1 MKTIGLIGGMS
12 WESTATYYRIINK
25 YVFERLGGL
34 NSARIILYSF
44 NFDQISRLQKA
55 GKWKEAGQELARAG
69 KNLEQAGADF
79 LVIATNTMHK
89 VAEAVEN
96 AVTIPLLHIA
106 DPTAEA
112 LHNKGISKVGLIGT
126 AFTMEDDFYIRR
138 LIQNRELE
146 VLIPCTEDRRLVHD
160 VIFDQ
165 LCQGQVL
172 EQSRCQYQQVI
183 ESLAGQGAEAVI
195 LGCTEISML
204 ISPGQAVIP
213 LFDTTAIHAHRA
225 AEMSLQER

>member
-25 YVFERLGGL
+25 YVYECLGGL

-44 NFDQISRLQKA
+44 NFAQISRLQKA
-55 GKWKEAGQELARAG
+55 GKWEEAGKELARAG
-69 KNLEQAGADF
+69 KSLEQAGADF

-89 VAEAVEN
+89 VAETVEN
-96 AVTIPLLHIA
+96 AVSIPLLHIA

-112 LHNKGISKVGLIGT
+112 LHNERISRVGLIGT
-126 AFTMEDDFYIRR
+126 AFTMEDNFYKRR
-138 LIQNRELE
+138 LIQNSELE
-146 VLIPCTEDRRLVHD
+146 VLIPCEEDRQLVHN

-172 EQSRCQYQQVI
+172 EQSRRQYQQVI
-183 ESLAGQGAEAVI
+183 ESLAGQGAQGVI

-204 ISPGQAVIP
+204 IGPGQAVIP
-213 LFDTTAIHAHRA
+213 LFDTTAIHARRA
-225 AEMSLQER
+225 AEMSLQK

>member
-1 MKTIGLIGGMS
+1 MKTIGIIGGMS

-25 YVFERLGGL
+25 VVYERLGGL

-44 NFDQISRLQKA
+44 NFDQISKLQKA
-55 GKWKEAGQELARAG
+55 GSWAEAGEEMARAG
-69 KNLEQAGADF
+69 RNLERAGADF

-96 AVTIPLLHIA
+96 AVAIPLLHIA
-106 DPTAEA
+106 DPTYEEVREQ
-112 LHNKGISKVGLIGT
+112 GITRVGLIGT
-126 AFTMEDDFYIRR
+126 AFTMEDDFYKKR
-138 LIQNRELE
+138 LCQNCDLE
-146 VLIPCTEDRRLVHD
+146 VVVPEEKDRKLVHD

-172 EQSRCQYQQVI
+172 EQSRRQYKQII
-183 ESLAGQGAEAVI
+183 ESLADQGAQGVI

-204 ISPGQAVIP
+204 IGPAQTDIP
-213 LFDTTAIHAHRA
+213 LFDTTEIHARRA
-225 AEMSLQER
+225 AEQALQ

>member
-1 MKTIGLIGGMS
+1 LKTIGLIGGMS

-25 YVFERLGGL
+25 HIFEHLGGL
-34 NSARIILYSF
+34 NSAKIILYSF

-96 AVTIPLLHIA
+96 AVAIPLLHIA

-126 AFTMEDDFYIRR
+126 AFTMEDDFYRRR

-146 VLIPCTEDRRLVHD
+146 VLIPCEEDRQLVHD
-160 VIFDQ
+160 IIFDQ

-172 EQSRCQYQQVI
+172 EQSRSQYQQVI
-183 ESLAGQGAEAVI
+183 ESLAGQGAQAVI

-204 ISPGQAVIP
+204 IGPGQAVIP